1 MRAFFKNID
10 EAMISYINKTQL
22 KPTHILISHK
32 KLEELFYFLGRMG
45 NYPFFHNCA
54 TDEIKIF
61 NLIVVVVDIN
71 VLGGDVEKFLLLADE
86 TSEKVQMGRLSFIG
100 GRYSV

>member
-10 EAMISYINKTQL
+10 EAMISYTSKTQL
-22 KPTHILISHK
+22 EPTHILISHK
-32 KLEELFYFLGRMG
+32 KLEELFYFSYRVA
-45 NYPFFHNCA
+45 NCPFFHNPA

-86 TSEKVQMGRLSFIG
+86 TSKKVRMGRLCSIAD
-100 GRYSV
+100 R

>member
-32 KLEELFYFLGRMG
+32 KLEELFYFSRVT
-45 NYPFFHNCA
+45 NCPFFHNLV